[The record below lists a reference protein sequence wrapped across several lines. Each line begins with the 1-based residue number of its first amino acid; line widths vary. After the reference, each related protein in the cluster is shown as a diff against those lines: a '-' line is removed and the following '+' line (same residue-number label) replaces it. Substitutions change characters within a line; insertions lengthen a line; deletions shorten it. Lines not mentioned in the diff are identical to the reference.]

1 MCLPKGFAAPIDK
14 SGADARV
21 NFEDGS
27 WIAFYKSKNTFE
39 AHCPND
45 NHVSCVLSRSNTD
58 WFTFADGS
66 KGGGR
71 PLGFMMAWLSMS
83 SVADKHD
90 HWADECFQWSKDER
104 ETHRI
109 LLCTAPGAD
118 ELLQYEFGGDT
129 GLEPDSVEPY
139 QHK

>member
-1 MCLPKGFAAPIDK
+1 MGP
-14 SGADARV
+14 
-21 NFEDGS
+21 
-27 WIAFYKSKNTFE
+27 
-39 AHCPND
+39 
-45 NHVSCVLSRSNTD
+45 
-58 WFTFADGS
+58 

-83 SVADKHD
+83 FVADKHD

-109 LLCTAPGAD
+109 LLCMVPGAD